1 MTLLFFLFSGLH
13 LLNAQD
19 LAFSISV
26 KGNHSFAE
34 AKSNNNFQNSDISS
48 FFINPNTA
56 MSIEGKAGFE
66 IGAQARLKLD
76 EKIKIISGLA
86 FQQIGFEIAEQNTF
100 DRTVFTENGQII
112 TLPPDIIIFDPFNPD
127 LTFEQ
132 RRFKDDVQISYIKI
146 PFLAE
151 IDIIKEKVFF
161 QLGFYGASL
170 INVKSSNQFSSPRSI
185 DDLLSSIVIV
195 PDPKDQFT
203 SLIMGFQ
210 SGLRV
215 KLIKQLNM
223 QIDYSRSMSNI
234 FDENNLIEAN
244 MNNISAGLSWNFD
257 L

>member
-56 MSIEGKAGFE
+56 MS
-66 IGAQARLKLD
+66 
-76 EKIKIISGLA
+76 
-86 FQQIGFEIAEQNTF
+86 
-100 DRTVFTENGQII
+100 
-112 TLPPDIIIFDPFNPD
+112 IIFDPFNPD